1 MFLRRAGLQCSGF
14 FMVVSTVDPG
24 LQELQRNIYF
34 CFVHFTTASFGV
46 PGSIPKSSKVLLVF
60 FRFFKIILVV
70 AWALELCPVYGYK
83 LTPYY
88 MGIISQMIIMDVN
101 SK

>member
-1 MFLRRAGLQCSGF
+1 MTL
-14 FMVVSTVDPG
+14 
-24 LQELQRNIYF
+24 NIYF

-88 MGIISQMIIMDVN
+88 MGIISQMVKSGCTLYSGITCRNMYLPLPNPSEI
-101 SK
+101 KKA